1 MSDIQAVQWFPGHM
15 AKTRRKITEDLK
27 LVELV
32 AELVDARIP
41 QSSSNPVLRNI
52 IKSKPKI
59 VLLNK
64 SDMADPVQTNRWIS
78 RYREEGTVAIALD
91 SKTGKGMSAF
101 FQAAREVLKEQIAAW
116 EKKGCGGVQSVSWYW
131 VFPTWGS
138 PPSSTG
144 CLQGAAQE
152 RRKCVISPG

>member
-27 LVELV
+27 LVELI

-64 SDMADPVQTNRWIS
+64 SDMADPCLLYT
-78 RYREEGTVAIALD
+78 
-91 SKTGKGMSAF
+91 
-101 FQAAREVLKEQIAAW
+101 
-116 EKKGCGGVQSVSWYW
+116 
-131 VFPTWGS
+131 S
-138 PPSSTG
+138 P
-144 CLQGAAQE
+144 
-152 RRKCVISPG
+152 SPRD